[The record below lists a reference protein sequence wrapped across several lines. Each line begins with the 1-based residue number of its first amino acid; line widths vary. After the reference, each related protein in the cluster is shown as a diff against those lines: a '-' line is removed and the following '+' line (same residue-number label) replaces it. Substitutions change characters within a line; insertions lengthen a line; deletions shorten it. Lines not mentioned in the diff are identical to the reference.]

1 MTWQNQMSPKNAQL
15 SNFPI
20 KANIKWNKIV
30 GWIVDC
36 KAKDNIIKYQIE
48 DESRGWDVS
57 YLLPPTTEHSGWE
70 RQGRPLTSPAPLA
83 SRCLVA
89 QDETGLNRNRAQSE
103 WTFQMALHSGRVQ
116 GVTWSFLREARRIWS
131 FHLRSRI
138 FKIVKSCCPD
148 YAGKL

>member
-89 QDETGLNRNRAQSE
+89 QDETGLNRNSQSE
-103 WTFQMALHSGRVQ
+103 WTSSWHYTVGEYGGHMVI
-116 GVTWSFLREARRIWS
+116 FLREESLGILS

-148 YAGKL
+148 